1 MITVITTIVLLT
13 GCGTTLTAHPNTP
26 TTTTAPAV
34 VTPDSATP
42 TTPSSTSE
50 TKNQP
55 YSIIT
60 ATFSQ
65 DNIKVQYP
73 QIRGLGDDSKEKTIN
88 DLIKNDVLNSQ
99 VEAPIKAYQDA
110 THTKVLTLD
119 LKYQVTMNT
128 TKLLSVV
135 YTGRSNIVGSAHPN
149 EAIYAI
155 TIDLKNATK
164 LKLAD
169 FTIIDTNLA
178 QKIKQST
185 AVTNEAVKN
194 GMDKNGLITLIQ
206 IEDDQTLIKG
216 LKEEWAYNT
225 FYVTPN
231 SLVVSVDV
239 AHAAGDYVLV
249 ELPGKYAPATRNKL
263 QPSDA
268 AKAAANADNTGAPY
282 FIAYNYDE
290 NNYLVSAYENQQG
303 PGHYS
308 GGGGLYL
315 VNKSTE
321 KVFVN
326 SQIDFSKVD
335 FSKYLAVY
343 SKSTGKI
350 IE

>member
-1 MITVITTIVLLT
+1 LNKIAIITVISFSVLLT
-13 GCGTTLTAHPNTP
+13 GCGTTQTTHQNTP
-26 TTTTAPAV
+26 TTTTAPV
-34 VTPDSATP
+34 VETQDPATTNAP
-42 TTPSSTSE
+42 NLTAE

-55 YSIIT
+55 CSITT

-119 LKYQVTMNT
+119 LKYQITMNT
-128 TKLLSVV
+128 TELLSVV

-149 EAIYAI
+149 GAIYAI

-164 LKLAD
+164 LKLSD

-194 GMDKNGLITLIQ
+194 EMDKNGLITLIQ
-206 IEDDQTLIKG
+206 NEDDQTLIKG
-216 LKEEWAYNT
+216 LKEEWGYYT

-231 SLVVSVDV
+231 SLVVSVAV
-239 AHAAGDYVLV
+239 AHAAGDYALV
-249 ELPGKYAPATRNKL
+249 ELPGQYTKK
-263 QPSDA
+263 
-268 AKAAANADNTGAPY
+268 
-282 FIAYNYDE
+282 
-290 NNYLVSAYENQQG
+290 
-303 PGHYS
+303 
-308 GGGGLYL
+308 
-315 VNKSTE
+315 
-321 KVFVN
+321 
-326 SQIDFSKVD
+326 
-335 FSKYLAVY
+335 
-343 SKSTGKI
+343 
-350 IE
+350 